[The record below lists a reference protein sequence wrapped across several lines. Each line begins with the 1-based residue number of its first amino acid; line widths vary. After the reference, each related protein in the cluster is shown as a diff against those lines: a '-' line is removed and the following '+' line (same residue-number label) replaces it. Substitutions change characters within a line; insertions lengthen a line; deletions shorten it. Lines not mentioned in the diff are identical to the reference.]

1 MRPMK
6 LPALGVV
13 LSGLL
18 LFSSGLPVFAQTAL
32 DPDVIKSQ
40 TGDWLVAA
48 RDGSPG
54 CVLSLKDEETIG
66 GYTVENADS
75 CAKAL
80 PSISEVSAWNF
91 DGDGGV
97 ILLDP
102 LRKVK
107 ARFVSNEG
115 SALTETDEN
124 SEHLSMVPA
133 IPGVDHF
140 PSVMEVKGKWLIKD
154 ASGAAKC
161 VITLD
166 DVMGEDENYD
176 LTLAKSCPADVK
188 KLKLSKWIIDGT
200 GLIFFGPEG
209 TSMSFNITANGFEK
223 NKDEGGEPILLARP

>member
-1 MRPMK
+1 MRHMK

-18 LFSSGLPVFAQTAL
+18 VFAAGFPVLAQSAL
-32 DPDVIKSQ
+32 DPDVIKAQ

-48 RDGSPG
+48 HDGKPG
-54 CVLSLKDEETIG
+54 CVLSLKNEETIG
-66 GYTVENADS
+66 GYTVENADK
-75 CAKAL
+75 CAKTL

-154 ASGAAKC
+154 ASGVAKC
-161 VITLD
+161 IITLD
-166 DVMGEDENYD
+166 DVMDEDENYG
-176 LTLAKSCPADVK
+176 LALEKNCPADVK
-188 KLKLSKWIIDGT
+188 KLKLSTWIIDGSNLLFL
-200 GLIFFGPEG
+200 GREG

-223 NKDEGGEPILLARP
+223 NKDEGGKPMLLTRP